1 MMIIIIIIIIVADC
15 CVFFAKVCCLIFS
28 CGDEKN
34 TQQSTPVYRPIG
46 SGGIGRF
53 EMVGSSGRGGWK
65 SSRFGDARPDGRAP
79 PKRNPPIFPGVVGGG
94 SWGLVVRIER
104 QPAGVDCYVFFSHF
118 LRHCCSLL
126 FFIVVVFIFY
136 GVKMTPHTLPAIPLL
151 ARVVLLGGEGRGPK
165 TPPWFRPWRGGRSV
179 GWLARLP
186 PSRLEESPFWRRS
199 ACWQSAAKATPSSAP
214 NAAMTPV
221 SGCGGEWCGGEDRA
235 AAAMVRGSV
244 GCCIFCW
251 LVFFVRARRPL
262 LRERTCTCAPKSA
275 LCSTLQ

>member
-1 MMIIIIIIIIVADC
+1 MKKIH
-15 CVFFAKVCCLIFS
+15 
-28 CGDEKN
+28 N
-34 TQQSTPVYRPIG
+34 NQPR
-46 SGGIGRF
+46 GIGRF

-79 PKRNPPIFPGVVGGG
+79 PKRNPPIFAGVVGGG

-179 GWLARLP
+179 GWLARPPRAGWRSRRFGGARPAGKAPPKPHPPLP
-186 PSRLEESPFWRRS
+186 PMRR
-199 ACWQSAAKATPSSAP
+199 
-214 NAAMTPV
+214 
-221 SGCGGEWCGGEDRA
+221 
-235 AAAMVRGSV
+235 
-244 GCCIFCW
+244 
-251 LVFFVRARRPL
+251 
-262 LRERTCTCAPKSA
+262 
-275 LCSTLQ
+275 